1 MNKFVVDINRLVYQF
16 VLLII
21 NFRSEV
27 CRGGGGGC
35 KGISDGY
42 FLKIL

>member
-27 CRGGGGGC
+27 CGGC